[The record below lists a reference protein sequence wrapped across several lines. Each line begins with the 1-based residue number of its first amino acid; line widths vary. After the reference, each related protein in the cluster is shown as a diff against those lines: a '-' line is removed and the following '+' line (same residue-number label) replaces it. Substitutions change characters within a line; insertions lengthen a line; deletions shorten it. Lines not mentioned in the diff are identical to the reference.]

1 MRWTTK
7 LAAAAL
13 AALLTACSTTPTTVG
28 RVVPFTTVVTYQGI
42 PAEQRA
48 PITILVSI
56 DGFKPDYLTRGV
68 TPNLSRLA
76 ATGVTGPMRPSF
88 PSKTFPN
95 HWTIVTGL
103 RPDRN
108 GITANKMEDKARPD
122 EVFTMSSDDPFWW
135 NEATPIW
142 VDAEKAGIR
151 TGTMFWPG
159 SNVAIGGEK
168 ASKWPYEI
176 KGGTRPSDWAQFNQV
191 ITEEARVLGVLDWV
205 RRPAAI
211 RPTFITTYFD
221 TVDTAGHSFGPDD
234 KRTTEAVAE
243 VDKRIGQLIDGLA
256 EMGQPANIV
265 IVADHGMAAT
275 STTRIVA
282 LDAVLAPGS
291 YRVVENGPYATL
303 EALPGQEAVVEK
315 AFLGKHAHMECWRKG
330 EIPQRFHY
338 GRNPRIPPILCLAET
353 GWEIKERAPT
363 SQYSGG
369 NHGFDNFAP
378 EMTALFIANGP
389 AFRAATIPAFD
400 NVDVYPLLRR
410 LLGLPQASGKDGS
423 DVVFRDV
430 LTGR

>member
-13 AALLTACSTTPTTVG
+13 AALAAACTPATPPPQTVASAP
-28 RVVPFTTVVTYQGI
+28 V
-42 PAEQRA
+42 EQRA
-48 PITILVSI
+48 PITILISI
-56 DGFKPDYLTRGV
+56 DGFKPDYLNRGV

-76 ATGVTGPMRPSF
+76 AEGATGPMRPSF

-95 HWTIVTGL
+95 HWTLVTGL

-108 GITANKMEDKARPD
+108 GITANKMEDKARPG

-135 NEATPIW
+135 SEAAPIW

-151 TGTMFWPG
+151 TGTLFWPG
-159 SNVAIGGEK
+159 SNVAVGGEK
-168 ASKWPYEI
+168 ADKWPYEI

-191 ITEEARVLGVLDWV
+191 LSGEQRVNGVLDWV

-211 RPTFITTYFD
+211 RPKFITTYFD

-234 KRTTEAVAE
+234 KRTTDAVAD
-243 VDKRIGQLIDGLA
+243 VDKWVGQLVAGLA

-275 STTRIVA
+275 STERTVA
-282 LDAVLAPGS
+282 LDAILAPADT

-303 EALPGQEAVVEK
+303 EAMPGKEAVVEQ
-315 AFLGKHAHMECWRKG
+315 AFLGKKPHMECWRRG
-330 EIPQRFHY
+330 EIPERFHY
-338 GRNPRIPPILCLAET
+338 GKNPRVPPILCLAET
-353 GWEIKERAPT
+353 GWEIKEKAPT
-363 SQYSGG
+363 SQYKGG

-378 EMTALFIANGP
+378 EMLALFIAHGP
-389 AFRAATIPAFD
+389 AFRAATLPAFD

-410 LLGLPQASGKDGS
+410 LIGLPPVGGKDGT
-423 DVVFRDV
+423 DAVFRDV